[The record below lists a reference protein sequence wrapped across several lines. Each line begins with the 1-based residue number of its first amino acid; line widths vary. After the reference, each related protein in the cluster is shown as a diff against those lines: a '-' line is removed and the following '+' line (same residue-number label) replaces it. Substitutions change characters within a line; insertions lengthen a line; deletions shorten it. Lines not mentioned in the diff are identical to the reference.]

1 MTRIK
6 FCGLTRPCDIEVVNE
21 LKPDYIG
28 FVFWQKSKRYIT
40 RLEAKELKAMLSKDI
55 KAVGV
60 FVDEDISRVTALLKD
75 GIIDIV
81 QLHGSEDEAYIKEVR
96 KLTGKQIIKA
106 FKVTPE
112 ADINKI
118 NESSADYVLLDAGMG
133 DGKTFDWDLIN
144 NIQRPYFLAGGL
156 DCNNVS
162 EAVSKLEPFA
172 VDVSSGIETDG
183 LKDPIK
189 MREFMSLNNNIGGNT
204 L

>member
-1 MTRIK
+1 MTKIK
-6 FCGLTRPCDIEVVNE
+6 FCGLTRPCDIEAVNE

-40 RLEAKELKAMLSKDI
+40 RSKAKELKAMLSKDI

-60 FVDEDISRVTALLKD
+60 FVDEDISQVAELLKT
-75 GIIDIV
+75 GRIDIS
-81 QLHGSEDEAYIKEVR
+81 QLHGSEDEAYIKELR
-96 KLTGKQIIKA
+96 NLTGKKIIKA
-106 FKVTPE
+106 FKITSE
-112 ADINKI
+112 DDISKA

-133 DGKTFDWDLIN
+133 EGKTFDWDIIN

-162 EAVSKLEPFA
+162 EAVSKLAPFA

-189 MREFMSLNNNIGGNT
+189 MREFISLAV
-204 L
+204 